1 MKTYITS
8 ILVLFLLVP
17 VLNTSE
23 EKKKFT
29 LDKILD
35 LGLNNS
41 PVLLAK
47 AQEVEAKKAAF
58 QASKRLTNPELAYQ
72 TGKGELY
79 NTPGKRNTNSL
90 SLSQYLDSQRTY
102 TSIIKDY
109 QESLYAWNITQAA
122 LEKAIGEGIK

>member
-1 MKTYITS
+1 MKKCIIS

-17 VLNTSE
+17 VLTASE
-23 EKKKFT
+23 EKKEFT
-29 LDKILD
+29 LDEMLD

-58 QASKRLTNPELAYQ
+58 QASKRLTNPKLAYQ

-79 NTPGKRNTNSL
+79 DTPGKRNTDSL
-90 SLSQYLDSQRTY
+90 SLSQYLENPFKRHYRVQMFDNEWQASEHFY
-102 TSIIKDY
+102 HFS
-109 QESLYAWNITQAA
+109 NIEITF
-122 LEKAIGEGIK
+122 